1 EFTIAKLRRER
12 YGASSER
19 SDRLI
24 AQLELQLVE
33 LEETA
38 SAAETAVEIA
48 QAQAGVDEARTV
60 TRRKPARRPLP
71 EHLPRER
78 IVYPAPT
85 ACPCCGGALRKL
97 GEDVTET
104 LEHVPAR
111 WKVVQHVREKFSCR
125 ACEAIT
131 PPPAPSHPLP

>member
-1 EFTIAKLRRER
+1 VTGADPLPDDIEMLKAMLLAERGARLAAEAEAHARAVLIEQLEFTIAKLRRER

-60 TRRKPARRPLP
+60 PRRKPARRPLP

-85 ACPCCGGALRKL
+85 ACPCCGTR
-97 GEDVTET
+97 
-104 LEHVPAR
+104 R
-111 WKVVQHVREKFSCR
+111 
-125 ACEAIT
+125 
-131 PPPAPSHPLP
+131 